1 MSVKQAVQLKEICQA
16 KPKLRTFM
24 NFKDFGSIP
33 SYITKPMPFICR
45 KYLALTRLSNLGIR
59 IETGRFERPRLE
71 ANQRFC
77 PSCKDGT
84 KIEDEF
90 HLIFQCVS
98 YTEMRA
104 NWLRNLKLPENFAEE
119 EASEKLK
126 VVLNDPENVKPTGQ
140 FIIDAYNYRSKI
152 VKK

>member
-1 MSVKQAVQLKEICQA
+1 
-16 KPKLRTFM
+16 
-24 NFKDFGSIP
+24 
-33 SYITKPMPFICR
+33 
-45 KYLALTRLSNLGIR
+45 
-59 IETGRFERPRLE
+59 
-71 ANQRFC
+71 
-77 PSCKDGT
+77 
-84 KIEDEF
+84 
-90 HLIFQCVS
+90 
-98 YTEMRA
+98 MRA